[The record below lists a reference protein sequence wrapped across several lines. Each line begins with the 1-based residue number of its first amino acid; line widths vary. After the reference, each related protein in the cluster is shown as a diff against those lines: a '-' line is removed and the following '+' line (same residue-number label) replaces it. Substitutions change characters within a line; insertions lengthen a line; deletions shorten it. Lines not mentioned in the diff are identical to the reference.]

1 MATTQTIDRVL
12 PGLLSRRA
20 KDLPGPRLGDPRD
33 SAKLISFLAGFP
45 DPKSLPAEEV
55 IAATRTALTNQ
66 GEWALQYGA
75 TRGQQPLVEAL
86 IEKLARDQ
94 DIHVAPAEIL
104 VTSGASQALAL
115 IIDALVDW
123 GDTVI
128 TEQPTWSGAVR
139 AFSNAGAKPVP
150 VPVDDEGTDVAAL
163 ERILNERKAEGIT
176 PKFIYVISNFQNP
189 VGVSTTEERRKRI
202 IELAHEFGT
211 FIVEDDAYSDL
222 RYSGQ
227 RIPSIY
233 QLDDGGTTLY
243 MSTLS
248 KTLGAGMRLG
258 WVLGDAG
265 LISKLSVLKVDGG
278 SNVFGSYVAAEW
290 IPNHF
295 TGHVDELKRIY
306 HRRLDLMLKALNEH
320 MPAGTNW
327 TKPDGGFFI
336 WVTLPEGVDTS
347 RMLPQAR
354 ERGVEFLPGA
364 GCYVDGGGKNT
375 LRLSYSFASDEQIE
389 PGIRILGEI
398 AKGELLEAKV

>member
-1 MATTQTIDRVL
+1 MATTQTIDQVL
-12 PGLLSRRA
+12 PTLLSRRG

-45 DPKSLPAEEV
+45 DPGSLPAEEI
-55 IAATRTALTNQ
+55 IAATERALTSQ

-75 TRGQQPLVEAL
+75 TRGQPGLVAAL
-86 IEKLARDQ
+86 IDKLARDQ
-94 DIHVAPAEIL
+94 DICVTPAEIL

-139 AFSNAGAKPVP
+139 AFSNAGARSVP
-150 VPVDDEGTDVAAL
+150 VPVDDEGTDVEAL
-163 ERILNERKAEGIT
+163 EQVLTDLRGNGIT

-189 VGVSTTEERRKRI
+189 VGVSTTEARRRRI

-211 FIVEDDAYSDL
+211 LIVEDDAYSDL
-222 RYSGQ
+222 RYSGE

-258 WVLGDAG
+258 WVLGNAD
-265 LISKLSVLKVDGG
+265 LMSKLSVLKVDGG

-290 IPNHF
+290 IPTRF
-295 TGHVDELKRIY
+295 TEHVSQLKDIY
-306 HRRLDLMLKALNEH
+306 HRRRDLMLTALDEY
-320 MPAGTNW
+320 MPDGTTW
-327 TKPDGGFFI
+327 TEPEGGFFI
-336 WVTLPEGVDTS
+336 WVTFPEGIDTV
-347 RMLPQAR
+347 RMLPQAK
-354 ERGVEFLPGA
+354 ERGVEYLPGA
-364 GCYVDGGGKNT
+364 GCYVDGGGRNQ
-375 LRLSYSFASDEQIE
+375 LRLSFSFASDDQIE
-389 PGIRILGEI
+389 PGIKTIGEI
-398 AKGELLEAKV
+398 AKGELLEARV